1 MNAFDIFMILYIIIF
16 AITGVVISKKIFK
29 FFIQK
34 DFPFDKVES
43 KLNEKGYLLEKY
55 EKIDKKSIPP
65 NVKFDSQI
73 FDFAKFPF
81 TSYYKIIAL
90 NKGKNSREVIFFK
103 YDNSVSIFNSDKYNF
118 VIA

>member
-1 MNAFDIFMILYIIIF
+1 MNAFDIFMILFIIFF
-16 AITGVVISKKIFK
+16 AITGAVISKKIFK

-34 DFPFDKVES
+34 DFPLDNVKS

-55 EKIDKKSIPP
+55 EKINEKSIPQ
-65 NVKFDSQI
+65 NVKFDSHI
-73 FDFAKFPF
+73 FSFAKFPF

-103 YDNSVSIFNSDKYNF
+103 YDNSISLFNSDKYNF
-118 VIA
+118 VVA